1 MNFIKTISRSMAPLA
16 LLIMVAFSS
25 CEKDFGDINKSWD
38 NKVYEASIP
47 ALYNSLAASLV
58 EPGGTGNLLTGFVY
72 QNTQLIA
79 MYAASGYRLDNMSG
93 AYWNNYYAAL
103 ANYRKL
109 VELIDANEEAANMT
123 NVKNMARVIIAY
135 QTLRTTMMYGDMPY
149 SAAAKAFIS
158 SDNFRPVYDAQSD
171 IIKDALAELKT
182 AIDEF
187 SSNSSQVSIGGS
199 ETIFGG
205 DLAKWTKFANSIRLK
220 YAMALHGK
228 DAATANGI
236 IAETLSKPLLG
247 PADVYGLFPG
257 TITNLE
263 FDRNG
268 WYQGNSYVRMG
279 STMWDAMSSTTDEDG
294 SGIFDL
300 RCKLFFE
307 PNAFGDW
314 APYPQA
320 PSSNTLSE
328 IGNSGVNDPYN
339 RDRLNVHSPEG
350 AEYIYS
356 PLNVYYTAE
365 KTFPQVF
372 MTGHEVSFIKAELYN
387 RGIGGVAAN
396 AATAQEHYESG
407 ITESVKLFYALA
419 NGSSIWTV
427 GRPNAAPSNI
437 ELSTMM
443 SNPHVEY
450 SSNAGTALS
459 QIYKQHWIALFH
471 QPFEA
476 WNLARR
482 TGYAT
487 PSVALASTSPGLNFY
502 RVTYPQSEIDGN
514 YDNWRAVTGGSDA
527 PTVKPWFM
535 P

>member
-1 MNFIKTISRSMAPLA
+1 MNFLKTISRSTVPLA
-16 LLIMVAFSS
+16 LLITVAFSS

-58 EPGGTGNLLTGFVY
+58 EPGGTGNLLTGFIY

-79 MYAASGYRLDNMSG
+79 MYAATGYRLDNMSG
-93 AYWNNYYAAL
+93 AYWNNYYSAL

-109 VELIDANEEAANMT
+109 VELIDANEAAANMT

-135 QTLRTTMMYGDMPY
+135 QTLRTTMIYGDMPY
-149 SAAAKAFIS
+149 TEAAKAFES
-158 SDNFRPVYDAQSD
+158 TDGFRPKYDAQAD
-171 IIKDALAELKT
+171 VINDALAELKT
-182 AIDEF
+182 AIDNF
-187 SSNSSQVSIGGS
+187 SSNAAQVSIGAS

-205 DLAKWTKFANSIRLK
+205 NLTKWTKFANSIRLK
-220 YAMALHGK
+220 YAMALHAK
-228 DAATANGI
+228 DASTANSI
-236 IAETLSKPLLG
+236 IAEALTKPLLG
-247 PADVYGLFPG
+247 AAEVYGLFPG
-257 TITNLE
+257 TIANLE

-268 WYQGNSYVRMG
+268 WYRGNSYVRMG
-279 STMWDAMSSTTDEDG
+279 STMWNAMSSDTDSSG

-300 RCKLFFE
+300 RCRIFFE
-307 PNAFGDW
+307 PNAAGKW
-314 APYPQA
+314 APYPQT
-320 PSSNTLSE
+320 PSSNTASE
-328 IGNSGVNDPYN
+328 IGNAGADDPYN
-339 RDRLNVHSPEG
+339 LDRLTVFSPAG
-350 AEYIYS
+350 ADYIYS
-356 PLNVYYTAE
+356 PLNVYYTADR
-365 KTFPQVF
+365 TFPQVF
-372 MTGHEVSFIKAELYN
+372 MTGHEVSFIMAELYN

-396 AATAQEHYESG
+396 ASTAQNHYESG

-427 GRPNAAPSNI
+427 NKPTATPNVSALN
-437 ELSTMM
+437 TMM
-443 SNPHVEY
+443 SNPHVSY
-450 SSNAGTALS
+450 SSNSSTALS

-482 TGYAT
+482 TNYAT

-527 PTVKPWFM
+527 QTVKPWFM